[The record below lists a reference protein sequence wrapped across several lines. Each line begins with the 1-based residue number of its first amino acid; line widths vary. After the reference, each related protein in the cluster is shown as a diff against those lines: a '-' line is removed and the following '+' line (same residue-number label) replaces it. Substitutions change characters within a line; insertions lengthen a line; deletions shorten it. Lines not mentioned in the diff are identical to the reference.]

1 MSMASRDEV
10 RAKMGEFLQHPV
22 KKLQDDA
29 ILTDLVTDS
38 MILVNM
44 VIELQEDFGIR
55 LVQDDLKDVK
65 TVGQLLAVFERK
77 MSG

>member
-1 MSMASRDEV
+1 MANCDDV
-10 RAKMGEFLQHPV
+10 RAKMAEFLQHPV
-22 KKLQDDA
+22 KKLQDAA

-44 VIELQEDFGIR
+44 VIELQEDFSIR

>member
-10 RAKMGEFLQHPV
+10 RAKMAEFLQHPV
-22 KKLQDDA
+22 NKLQDDA

-44 VIELQEDFGIR
+44 VIDLQEDFGIR
-55 LVQDDLKDVK
+55 LVQEDLKEVK
-65 TVGQLLAVFERK
+65 TVGQLLDVFDRK
-77 MSG
+77 MGR